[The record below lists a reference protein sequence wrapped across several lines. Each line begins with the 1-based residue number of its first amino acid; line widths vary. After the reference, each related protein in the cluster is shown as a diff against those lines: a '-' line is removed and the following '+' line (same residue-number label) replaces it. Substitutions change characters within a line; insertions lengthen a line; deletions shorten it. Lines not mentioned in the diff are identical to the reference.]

1 MERLIAK
8 VARTTHGLALRVHL
22 IARPRQLQ
30 ARRSAQAKLA
40 ICDQAIDITYVR
52 TWEGWLYLAILLDG
66 YSRKVVGWAMAD
78 HLRTELA
85 TAALQMA
92 LETRRPPPRL
102 IQHTDRG
109 AQYTST
115 AYGALLAAH
124 QARQSVGRP
133 GSCWDCENGQAAR
146 CA

>member
-1 MERLIAK
+1 MASSAMERLIAK
-8 VARTTHGLALRVHL
+8 VAWATPSQAVRVDL
-22 IARPRQLQ
+22 VAGPRQHQ
-30 ARRSAQAKLA
+30 ARYPTQAELA

-52 TWEGWLYLAILLDG
+52 TWEGWLYLAIILDA

-92 LETRRPPPRL
+92 LETRRPKPGL

-109 AQYTST
+109 SQYTST
-115 AYGALLAAH
+115 
-124 QARQSVGRP
+124 V
-133 GSCWDCENGQAAR
+133 
-146 CA
+146 